1 MEQDLILGFKELRRK
16 IWEGMSITELYQ
28 VKNSRLEMLDSGMH
42 IDKKDLEEINRELRK
57 RGENV

>member
-42 IDKKDLEEINRELRK
+42 IDKKDLEEINKELRK